1 MLDLSAAYPGT
12 RAASSGLDG
21 SVEGMERIGA
31 VVMDV
36 AGTLIGSEGVGG
48 AGACCDLRGDV
59 VEAASDSS
67 KFTRPED
74 VSTGP
79 TLVGGSRC
87 FADTCVGTDV

>member
-21 SVEGMERIGA
+21 LVECMGRIGA

-36 AGTLIGSEGVGG
+36 AGTLIGSEGVAGAG

-59 VEAASDSS
+59 VGAVHRADHGD
-67 KFTRPED
+67 R
-74 VSTGP
+74 
-79 TLVGGSRC
+79 LGGGQ
-87 FADTCVGTDV
+87 FGD